1 MNADSLHA
9 EHPTGTVWTGLAL
22 PAIIYVVAYL
32 SWTFFQWGGEASR
45 QLVNSIA
52 LLPLRALTV
61 FFAWQISN
69 CAWYERRSRRA
80 WKLLS
85 LAFLTLF
92 VGDGLRLVTGGG
104 LDASLL
110 TVISSALSVGFYL
123 FLLSG
128 LLTFPTVLR
137 SRHERERFWL
147 DLGIV
152 MISGGIAIWYFMV
165 RPAPIDITNG
175 LLAATASLIKPTGD
189 LAILFGTASV

>member
-1 MNADSLHA
+1 MNANSLHA
-9 EHPTGTVWTGLAL
+9 EHPKGTAWTGLAL

-69 CAWYERRSRRA
+69 YACYERRSRRA

-92 VGDGLRLVTGGG
+92 VGDCLRLVTGGG
-104 LDASLL
+104 IDASLVTL
-110 TVISSALSVGFYL
+110 MSTVLSV
-123 FLLSG
+123 
-128 LLTFPTVLR
+128 
-137 SRHERERFWL
+137 
-147 DLGIV
+147 
-152 MISGGIAIWYFMV
+152 
-165 RPAPIDITNG
+165 
-175 LLAATASLIKPTGD
+175 
-189 LAILFGTASV
+189 